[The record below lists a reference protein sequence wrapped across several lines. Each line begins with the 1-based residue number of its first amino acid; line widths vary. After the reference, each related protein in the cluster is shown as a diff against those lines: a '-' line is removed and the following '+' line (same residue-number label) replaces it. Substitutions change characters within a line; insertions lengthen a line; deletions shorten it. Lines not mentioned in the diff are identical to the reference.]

1 MAETLIQKQLY
12 ELFANSAK
20 TLSRLAG
27 KREDKTEEEWVLNG
41 VKNLKR
47 KTLGL
52 IGIRKTFSLEDLAKI
67 LKNDL
72 EIGEDI
78 EEAREIIRGLY
89 NKKLEYSKGY
99 SLHFQ
104 PGFDEKN
111 QQEECT
117 IDKYVDREKA
127 V

>member
-89 NKKLEYSKGY
+89 NKKLEYSKDDFKA
-99 SLHFQ
+99 SLRMSSACSDVF
-104 PGFDEKN
+104 PFLGPLPVPTKEK
-111 QQEECT
+111 
-117 IDKYVDREKA
+117 
-127 V
+127 